1 MTTKQDGTTRD
12 ATTGTGTA
20 SGGRALAWAVLAAA
34 VLEVVAPL
42 VTINGPG
49 SSPGSGSGPDLL
61 ITPVGWAFS
70 IWGVIYTLAIVQ
82 AVSVLVTRTGTVSRR
97 LQVDLVVLYVGGAV
111 WIALAGLDS
120 SLATALALLVML
132 VAAVDAVLTVTRDAI
147 APRWLALLTQAS
159 VGLYAGWVTAAFFL
173 NVSTALV
180 DADVVEADVV
190 GWQLVVVAV
199 AVVTLVAVLAATRGN
214 VAYAVAGTWAMAGIA
229 VTGHSDG
236 TTEVVVGALVGAA
249 LVVGT
254 LVAVRVT
261 AGRRATAGTR

>member
-1 MTTKQDGTTRD
+1 MTTGDDT
-12 ATTGTGTA
+12 TTGTRRGA
-20 SGGRALAWAVLAAA
+20 GGGRGLAWAVLAAA

-61 ITPVGWAFS
+61 ITPVGWAFA

-82 AVSVLVTRTGTVSRR
+82 AVSVLVTRTDTVSRR

-111 WIALAGLDS
+111 WIALAALDS
-120 SLATALALLVML
+120 SAATAAALLVML
-132 VAAVDAVLTVTRDAI
+132 VAGVDAVLTVSRDAI
-147 APRWLALLTQAS
+147 GPHRLAVLTRAS

-199 AVVTLVAVLAATRGN
+199 AVLTLLAVLVATRGN
-214 VAYAVAGTWAMAGIA
+214 VAYAVAGVWAMAGIA
-229 VTGHSDG
+229 VTGSSDG
-236 TTEVVVGALVGAA
+236 TTEVLVGAIVGA
-249 LVVGT
+249 VLIAATLTVV
-254 LVAVRVT
+254 VATVR
-261 AGRRATAGTR
+261 REKPATSRGQ

>member
-1 MTTKQDGTTRD
+1 MTS
-12 ATTGTGTA
+12 A
-20 SGGRALAWAVLAAA
+20 SGSTVQGRRADAGGRGLAWAVLAAA

-70 IWGVIYTLAIVQ
+70 IWGVIYALAIAQ

-111 WIALAGLDS
+111 WIALAGLAS
-120 SLATALALLVML
+120 SAATAAALLVML
-132 VAAVDAVLTVTRDAI
+132 VTAVDAVLTVSRDAVE
-147 APRWLALLTQAS
+147 PHWLSVLTLAS

-199 AVVTLVAVLAATRGN
+199 AVAVLLAVLVATRGN

-229 VTGHSDG
+229 VTGSSDG
-236 TTEVVVGALVGAA
+236 TTEVVVGAIAGAVLIA
-249 LVVGT
+249 AT
-254 LVAVRVT
+254 LAVLLTKMWRQKP
-261 AGRRATAGTR
+261 ANSRGR